1 MRTNWRSFCFT
12 AVIAIG
18 VFAVIPATAFGGGP
32 AGAAASPRPKPDV
45 EKKVWTNDDFPATPA
60 ASRAANSNER
70 AVAALVAEPPAEQ
83 VETSAA
89 APVDPE
95 QDPRFYILQMA
106 SLENELAGVENEERR
121 LQNFRATSTGIQPGL
136 QIYAPCEGVGTD
148 NLIAQ
153 LDARRRDILGQMDA
167 VSDTAR
173 RNDMPPGILRDASDR
188 AAELVT
194 PLTADERKDMIK
206 QEARDLALDLDQTRA
221 IQQASYAQAQSQG
234 IALSQPAANAGGNM
248 TTNMLQDLNSR
259 AQALQSAIGE
269 VEDQA
274 RQQGI
279 APGLLR

>member
-1 MRTNWRSFCFT
+1 MRNNWRSLCFT

-18 VFAVIPATAFGGGP
+18 LFAAIPATVFGGGP
-32 AGAAASPRPKPDV
+32 VGVAASPRPKPDV
-45 EKKVWTNDDFPATPA
+45 EKKVWTNDDFRAT
-60 ASRAANSNER
+60 RAANSNER
-70 AVAALVAEPPAEQ
+70 AVAALVTESPAEEA
-83 VETSAA
+83 ETSAV
-89 APVDPE
+89 APVNPE
-95 QDPRFYILQMA
+95 QDPRFYILRMA
-106 SLENELAGVENEERR
+106 SLENELAGVENEEQR
-121 LQNFRATSTGIQPGL
+121 LQNFRATSAGIQTGL
-136 QIYAPCEGVGTD
+136 QIYAPCEGVSTD

-173 RNDMPPGILRDASDR
+173 RNGMPPGILRDAGER
-188 AAELVT
+188 ASELET
-194 PLTADERKDMIK
+194 PLTADERKDRIEK
-206 QEARDLALDLDQTRA
+206 QARDLALDLHQTRA

-248 TTNMLQDLNSR
+248 TTNMLQDLDRR

-279 APGLLR
+279 APGLLP

>member
-18 VFAVIPATAFGGGP
+18 LFAAIPTTAFGGGP
-32 AGAAASPRPKPDV
+32 AGVAASPRPKPDV
-45 EKKVWTNDDFPATPA
+45 EKKIWTNDDFPATQA
-60 ASRAANSNER
+60 ESRAASSNVR
-70 AVAALVAEPPAEQ
+70 VVATLATEPPAEQ
-83 VETSAA
+83 AETNAA
-89 APVDPE
+89 APLNPE

-106 SLENELAGVENEERR
+106 SLENELAGVEDQEQR
-121 LQNFRATSTGIQPGL
+121 LQNFRATSAGIQPGL

-153 LDARRRDILGQMDA
+153 LDARRRDILEQMDA
-167 VSDTAR
+167 VGDTAR
-173 RNDMPPGILRDASDR
+173 RNGMPPGILRGAGDR
-188 AAELVT
+188 AAELET
-194 PLTADERKDMIK
+194 PLTADERRDMIK
-206 QEARDLALDLDQTRA
+206 KRARDLALDLEQTRG

-234 IALSQPAANAGGNM
+234 ITLSQPAANAGGNM
-248 TTNMLQDLNSR
+248 QGLDSR